1 MQVFANIANNLKALK
16 MNTLQGIE
24 VSLFA
29 EIVDKQP
36 QTAFLLDILTSDEY
50 KKDVEKVR
58 KETDHGSRQKLKQQL
73 LPAFTVG
80 GVCEGREVVKPSGF
94 LCLDIDAKDNTG
106 APNFGELKQL
116 VKTLPFV
123 AYCGHSC
130 GGEGYFCIIPIAKPE
145 RYKEH
150 YRSLQALFARNG
162 ITVDKQCC
170 DIGHLRYVSY
180 DPEPYINDEAEPYR
194 YAVLENHTSRNEGMR
209 PTAEQEAAA
218 RGYMLCKLAE
228 LAKQQ
233 GVDLTADRGD
243 WIAVGLALAN
253 ELGEAG
259 REAFHDFSCNY
270 PNYSPEEVDNKYT
283 ELLRSNR
290 GKVHA
295 GTVLH
300 LAREHGLGAHMDFA
314 GLDIE
319 P

>member
-1 MQVFANIANNLKALK
+1 MK
-16 MNTLQGIE
+16 TLQETE

-29 EIVDKQP
+29 KIVDKQP

-58 KETDHGSRQKLKQQL
+58 KEPDHGSRQKLKQQL

-170 DIGHLRYVSY
+170 DIGRLRYVSY
-180 DPEPYINDEAEPYR
+180 DPEPYINDEAETYR
-194 YAVLENHTSRNEGMR
+194 YAVLESHASRNEGMR

-218 RGYMLCKLAE
+218 RGYRICKLVALVRE
-228 LAKQQ
+228 KEI
-233 GVDLTADRGD
+233 DITPDRKE
-243 WIAVGLALAN
+243 WINVGLALCT
-253 ELGEAG
+253 EMGEAG
-259 REAFHDFSCNY
+259 REAFHALSRYYHDYDCNY
-270 PNYSPEEVDNKYT
+270 TDETYS
-283 ELLRSNR
+283 ELLKNNM
-290 GKVHA
+290 GKIHI
-295 GTVLH
+295 GTLIRT
-300 LAREHGLGAHMDFA
+300 ARECMAKAHIDLDAALDFE
-314 GLDIE
+314 GIE
-319 P
+319 LED